1 MDNLRDET
9 QTCCVLYFRPSGIED
24 SSPQCN
30 LGGLVYLT
38 GLALSI
44 SGGLGGGG
52 YPAIRLIGLVSLRV
66 YHYGTTGALIRAV
79 VRELL

>member
-1 MDNLRDET
+1 MDNLMDEIFT
-9 QTCCVLYFRPSGIED
+9 QTCCYYTSGIED